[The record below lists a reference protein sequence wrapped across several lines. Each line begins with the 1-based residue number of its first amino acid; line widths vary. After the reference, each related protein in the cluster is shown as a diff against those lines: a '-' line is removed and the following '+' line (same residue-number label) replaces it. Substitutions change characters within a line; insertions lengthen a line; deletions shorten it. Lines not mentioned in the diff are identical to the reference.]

1 MTTPKSILITGASS
15 GIGAALAETYAGSGV
30 RLGLGGRDR
39 ARLEAVAEACRR
51 RGATVEAALVDVT
64 DRAAMA
70 DWIARADR
78 AAPLDLVI
86 ANAGISAGRGGG
98 HGVESA
104 EQTEAILAVN
114 LGGVLNT
121 VFPAIPS
128 MRARHSG
135 AIAIMGSLAGFRG
148 YPGAPAY
155 ALSKA
160 AVRVWGEALRG
171 ALHHDGIAV
180 SVICPGFV
188 KTHLTAS
195 NRFPMP
201 MLMDADRAAR
211 IIRRGLA
218 RRRARIA
225 FPWPMYLAAWLM
237 GALPPAM
244 TDPVTRCLPDKA

>member
-1 MTTPKSILITGASS
+1 MSAKSVLITGASS
-15 GIGAALAETYAGSGV
+15 GIGASLAEAYAGNGV
-30 RLGLGGRDR
+30 RLAISGRDR
-39 ARLEAVAEACRR
+39 GRLQAVADACRGL
-51 RGATVEAALVDVT
+51 GATVDAALIDVT
-64 DRAAMA
+64 DRGAMA
-70 DWIARADR
+70 DWIARADA

-86 ANAGISAGRGGG
+86 ANAGISAGRGRG

-121 VFPAIPS
+121 VFPAIPL
-128 MRARHSG
+128 MRARRRG
-135 AIAIMGSLAGFRG
+135 QIAIMGSLAGFRG

-155 ALSKA
+155 AVSKA

-171 ALHHDGIAV
+171 ALHHDGITV

-188 KTHLTAS
+188 RTRLTAA

-201 MLMDADRAAR
+201 MLMEADRAAR
-211 IIRRGLA
+211 IIRRGLTG
-218 RRRARIA
+218 RRARIA

-237 GALPPAM
+237 GALPPAV
-244 TDPVTRCLPDKA
+244 TDPLTRHLPDKG